1 MGRENEFSTLKA
13 AYAVSHS
20 QVFPASV
27 FHVQW
32 RLHPASR
39 INKEG
44 IPFNFP
50 SPCIVPATCNPE
62 AGSSFSNLPSLSF
75 VIGKIPSFAK
85 CNIHE
90 LFNFYLLVFIFYLL
104 SYSFPPLIIFPF
116 FPDSFGKTDVMNVE
130 VHELQVF
137 PESFG
142 VPGCCFM
149 YPNGREPYVSFP
161 VFMLRVL

>member
-1 MGRENEFSTLKA
+1 MFPRLCPIIRTISSTGRENEFSTLKA

-32 RLHPASR
+32 RLHPANR
-39 INKEG
+39 INREG

-75 VIGKIPSFAK
+75 MIGKIPSFAK
-85 CNIHE
+85 CNIRE
-90 LFNFYLLVFIFYLL
+90 LFNFIFYLIP
-104 SYSFPPLIIFPF
+104 SHHCSFFHSSRIA
-116 FPDSFGKTDVMNVE
+116 SEKRM
-130 VHELQVF
+130 
-137 PESFG
+137 S
-142 VPGCCFM
+142 
-149 YPNGREPYVSFP
+149 
-161 VFMLRVL
+161 